1 MVYIK
6 SFVSLLNPCGNVFFQ
21 VLAGVQAK
29 EDNLTNVLENVIE
42 KVLLI
47 IFNVSKSQTS
57 GL

>member
-1 MVYIK
+1 MIFSKILRKISALNGYI
-6 SFVSLLNPCGNVFFQ
+6 Q